1 MKVKKHTIAAIIDTH
16 KHATGN
22 AQRGIVTH
30 HHDQLMMLQSFSVMK
45 IKPRIAQNGKL
56 LEVVF

>member
-1 MKVKKHTIAAIIDTH
+1 MIQMNRIANTMA
-16 KHATGN
+16 KGPQSGAS
-22 AQRGIVTH
+22 TH
-30 HHDQLMMLQSFSVMK
+30 HHAQVMILHSFSVMK

>member
-1 MKVKKHTIAAIIDTH
+1 MTQTTRIVKTIANGPQIGAS
-16 KHATGN
+16 
-22 AQRGIVTH
+22 TH

-56 LEVVF
+56 LEVVL

>member
-30 HHDQLMMLQSFSVMK
+30 HHDQFITLHNFNVINTIGQ
-45 IKPRIAQNGKL
+45 
-56 LEVVF
+56 